1 MGFMAALEMGP
12 AAAHFLIIHSVKE
25 MGETSNKKGFRGYI
39 AKRKGCKDE
48 KGNIS

>member
-25 MGETSNKKGFRGYI
+25 MGEMSNNKGFG
-39 AKRKGCKDE
+39 DT
-48 KGNIS
+48 